1 MLTRRKFIKLAGTTL
16 ALAAA
21 PVSTSANIGS
31 PPATFGGPTPNADF
45 YVTSWAGTPQVDVR
59 KWTLKIHGLVNQP
72 LSLSYDDI
80 KSLPSVEQMLT
91 LECISNPPDG
101 KAISNAQWTGVK
113 LRPLLEQA
121 GVRPRAV
128 YAAMRGADGY
138 YTGVPVDEIMRD
150 ENWMPYLMNG
160 APLPP
165 AHGYPLR
172 LFIPGKYGMKQPK
185 WITEIE
191 FVDHEFIGYFEARGW
206 SNECWRKVNSGFFY
220 PRSTDGIR
228 VPRRLRAWHSVMSIL
243 DALSLSTFAT
253 VRAPLTIAGWALAGP
268 SGIKRVQVS
277 MDDGASWH
285 DAQIVKNT
293 SPYIWTVW
301 QYHFAPQKTGEYAV
315 RVKATDGNG
324 TTQPEDD
331 PQTSSGRC
339 GQPRMRLDVISTV

>member
-1 MLTRRKFIKLAGTTL
+1 MLTRRKFIKLAGATL
-16 ALAAA
+16 AVATA
-21 PVSTSANIGS
+21 PINSLANIES
-31 PPATFGGPTPNADF
+31 PPSKFGGLTPNADF
-45 YVTSWAGTPQVDVR
+45 YVTSWAKTPRVDVSA
-59 KWTLKIHGLVNQP
+59 WSLKIHGLVNRP
-72 LSLSYDDI
+72 LSLSYNDI
-80 KSLPSVEQMLT
+80 KRLPPVEQRLT

-101 KAISNAQWTGVK
+101 KAIGNADWTGVK
-113 LRPLLEQA
+113 LRPLLEQT
-121 GVRPRAV
+121 GVRSSAV
-128 YAAMRGADGY
+128 YAALRGADGY

-191 FVDHEFIGYFEARGW
+191 FVDREFIGYFEAQGW
-206 SNECWRKVNSGFFY
+206 SNESWRKVNSGFLY
-220 PRSTDGIR
+220 PHPTDGMWMPTR
-228 VPRRLRAWHSVMSIL
+228 VRTWPSVVSIL
-243 DALSLSTFAT
+243 DALSLGALAT

-268 SGIKRVQVS
+268 SGIKRVQIS
-277 MDDGASWH
+277 SDDGASWH
-285 DAQIVKNT
+285 DAQIVENA

-301 QYHFAPQKTGEYAV
+301 KYHFAPQKPGGYIV
-315 RVKATDGNG
+315 KVKATDGNG

-331 PQTSSGRC
+331 PQTSSGMS